1 MEMTIQTA
9 DFSNRVSGQGIFP
22 PVQILTPILLGLLT
36 GPGFAS
42 GARSCLLTNFP
53 NQRGP
58 GVFTAAAGEAASPVM
73 PAGEL
78 VTAIREGWGLN
89 MSELAEI
96 CGVSR
101 PTLYNWLKGKP
112 VADPKVL
119 HHLQVL
125 AAAAGVWKHYTE
137 RGGQD
142 FLLDYTGP
150 QANQESIRQA
160 MSRPDVS
167 ADGLRD
173 LVESRREQY
182 RVAREQTRTILG
194 ESLPLPATSPPESAR
209 RLNKL
214 WADNAKA
221 LHAARKRNH

>member
-1 MEMTIQTA
+1 MTIQTA
-9 DFSNRVSGQGIFP
+9 DFSNRISGQGIFP
-22 PVQILTPILLGLLT
+22 SVQILTPILLGLLT
-36 GPGFAS
+36 GPGVAS
-42 GARSCLLTNFP
+42 GVRSCSLANLP
-53 NQRGP
+53 NHREAGI
-58 GVFTAAAGEAASPVM
+58 FTSAAGDAACPSVPV
-73 PAGEL
+73 GEL
-78 VTAIREGWGLN
+78 VTAIREDWGLN

-119 HHLQVL
+119 RHLQVL
-125 AAAAGVWKHYTE
+125 AATAGAWKSHTE

-167 ADGLRD
+167 ADALRD
-173 LVESRREQY
+173 LVECRREQY